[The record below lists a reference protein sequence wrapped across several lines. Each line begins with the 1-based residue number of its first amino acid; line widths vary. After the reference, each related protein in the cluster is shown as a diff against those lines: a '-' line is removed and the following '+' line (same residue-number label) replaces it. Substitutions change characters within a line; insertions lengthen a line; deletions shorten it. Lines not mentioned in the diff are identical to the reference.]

1 MKKNTNNDL
10 QNIHIQLQIEQH
22 DVHLYP
28 TWCYKNCPRH
38 RFVPYKHILWG
49 STTLICIDVN
59 SICHQ
64 TRKISIHECTCNIM
78 FYHYIVMRLHCKL
91 YACRVISHMLR
102 PVLPPTRTI
111 DFVVDI
117 TRCRSKVISAHQT
130 IFMYGKHTP
139 QHVILLTLNELTMNI
154 SDQLQQCH
162 IYRKTFKSLH
172 ERQDLIQSWTIY
184 MQYLCTVEA
193 YRWYVYEA
201 YKQGNASPF
210 PRFEPNTH
218 IYLYASTV
226 HMYCIY
232 PAILNRK

>member
-1 MKKNTNNDL
+1 
-10 QNIHIQLQIEQH
+10 
-22 DVHLYP
+22 
-28 TWCYKNCPRH
+28 
-38 RFVPYKHILWG
+38 
-49 STTLICIDVN
+49 
-59 SICHQ
+59 
-64 TRKISIHECTCNIM
+64 M

-193 YRWYVYEA
+193 YR
-201 YKQGNASPF
+201 
-210 PRFEPNTH
+210 
-218 IYLYASTV
+218 
-226 HMYCIY
+226 
-232 PAILNRK
+232 

>member
-1 MKKNTNNDL
+1 MYVLTT
-10 QNIHIQLQIEQH
+10 ISCIIFGH

-111 DFVVDI
+111 DCVVDI

-130 IFMYGKHTP
+130 IFMYGKAYTTKRYTTHIEWT
-139 QHVILLTLNELTMNI
+139 HNEYFWSITTVSYISKNI
-154 SDQLQQCH
+154 
-162 IYRKTFKSLH
+162 KSLH

-184 MQYLCTVEA
+184 IQYLCTVEA

-201 YKQGNASPF
+201 
-210 PRFEPNTH
+210 
-218 IYLYASTV
+218 
-226 HMYCIY
+226 
-232 PAILNRK
+232 